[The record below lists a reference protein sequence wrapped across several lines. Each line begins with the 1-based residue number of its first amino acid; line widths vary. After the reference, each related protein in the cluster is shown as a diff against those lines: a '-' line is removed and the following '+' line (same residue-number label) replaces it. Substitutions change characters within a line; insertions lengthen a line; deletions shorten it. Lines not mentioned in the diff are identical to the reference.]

1 MRNIKLILFSVGTVL
16 ILCGV
21 SFAKDWHGIIPLRST
36 RQDVEQKLGLS
47 SYGGGYA
54 YETEDERVFFTY
66 FSGECND
73 SETWKVPRD
82 TVVMII
88 AYPKTRLLLSN
99 LQIDPKKYKKTNDC
113 NPGSFHYTDKDEG
126 ISYAV
131 DGDVVSE
138 ILYYPK
144 REDERLVSHCR
155 SNLPN

>member
-1 MRNIKLILFSVGTVL
+1 MQNIKLILFSVGTAL

-21 SFAKDWHGIIPLRST
+21 SFAKNWHGIIPLRST
-36 RQDVEQKLGLS
+36 RQDVERKLGLS

-66 FSGECND
+66 SSGECNA
-73 SETWKVPRD
+73 SETWNVPRD

-88 AYPKTRLLLSN
+88 TYPKTKLLLSN
-99 LQIDPKKYKKTNDC
+99 LQLNPKKYKKTKDC
-113 NPGSFHYTDKDEG
+113 SPGSFHYTDEDEG
-126 ISYAV
+126 VSYAV

-144 REDERLVSHCR
+144 GEDNRLVPQCR
-155 SNLPN
+155 STSPK